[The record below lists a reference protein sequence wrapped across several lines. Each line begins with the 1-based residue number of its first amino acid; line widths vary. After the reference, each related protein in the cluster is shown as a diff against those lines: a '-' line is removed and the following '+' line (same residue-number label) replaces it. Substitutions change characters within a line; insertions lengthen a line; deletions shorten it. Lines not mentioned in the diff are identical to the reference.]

1 MDTRRWGDPKSGRAF
16 EIFFLVCF
24 FLCHAT
30 AEEYSPLLEN
40 QDLSESASDSRNKFE
55 SFTHLLPFNS
65 EQDAG
70 YKRSSAF
77 FPLRGKK
84 LSAADL
90 EAIHYP
96 FMPQQGDSEDKR
108 SQFYP
113 LRGKK
118 IPDELKRGSYF
129 MPMRGRKDDETW
141 SEDDFLNDDL
151 DKRMSSFMPMRGK
164 KKSGFL
170 ETFTHLGKPGTYP
183 TDIMYPSSSDSNRK
197 KRDSV
202 SRSESE
208 ESSSVENETS
218 PEAGSHSVQKRSV
231 SFVPMRGRRSSFNSQ
246 EIKTRLL
253 EKKQFSF
260 MPMRGRRYFYG
271 NENDTLS
278 FGQKS
283 EEKLTTSSPET
294 QSTLGHFQSEDDIE
308 KRASSFMPMRGRRP
322 YYDDMDAFMEYDT
335 EVKRPSNFMP
345 MRGRRKLMGD
355 TASAEDPETAAED
368 KRSSSFMPMRGRRE
382 SMDDFR
388 NLVAQDIG
396 PDGKRASSF
405 MPMRGR
411 REMMEYLSNVNN
423 HEGLEDKR
431 ASYFMPMRGRR
442 SEDDPAL
449 QNEID
454 TSKEKRPSFMPMRGR
469 RTNEADSSLEDFL
482 DKRSSSF
489 MPMRGRRNPEGNET
503 QSLEDK
509 RGSYFM
515 PMRGRRGLFD
525 TTYFFKPY
533 PFVIPSGMASSPMR
547 RNYNGKIYPVS
558 SVRRFVLKDRK
569 FDWDSV
575 KRAFHA
581 TRGKRVLPQSDP
593 TEYQEDSEENEQNQ
607 TTKSGHGK
615 GCRYKRSIVM
625 PRIAG
630 KPHKQYIALKR
641 PMSFFATRGKRLD
654 DSTIDSVSKLR

>member
-1 MDTRRWGDPKSGRAF
+1 MDTRRWGDPKSRRFF
-16 EIFFLVCF
+16 EIFFLICF
-24 FLCHAT
+24 FLSHAT
-30 AEEYSPLLEN
+30 AEEYSPLLES
-40 QDLSESASDSRNKFE
+40 QGLSESASDSRNKLE
-55 SFTHLLPFNS
+55 SLTHLLPFNS

-90 EAIHYP
+90 DAIHYP

-141 SEDDFLNDDL
+141 AEDDFLDHGL

-170 ETFTHLGKPGTYP
+170 ETFGHLGKPGTYP
-183 TDIMYPSSSDSNRK
+183 TDILYPSSSDSNRK
-197 KRDSV
+197 KRDS
-202 SRSESE
+202 SQSE
-208 ESSSVENETS
+208 ESSSPRNDTS
-218 PEAGSHSVQKRSV
+218 PEDENHSVQKRSV
-231 SFVPMRGRRSSFNSQ
+231 SFVPMRGRRELFSSQ
-246 EIKTRLL
+246 DIKTRLL
-253 EKKQFSF
+253 EKKQYSF
-260 MPMRGRRYFYG
+260 MPMRGRRYSYG
-271 NENDTLS
+271 SENGTMPQ
-278 FGQKS
+278 GQKS
-283 EEKLTTSSPET
+283 DAKFPISST
-294 QSTLGHFQSEDDIE
+294 GSTYNQEQNYLQSEDDID
-308 KRASSFMPMRGRRP
+308 KRASSFMPMRGRRT
-322 YYDDMDAFMEYDT
+322 YEDGDDLMEE

-345 MRGRRKLMGD
+345 MRGRRKLMGEVVN
-355 TASAEDPETAAED
+355 SEEPENTVED
-368 KRSSSFMPMRGRRE
+368 KRASSFMPMRGRRE
-382 SMDDFR
+382 SIDNSR
-388 NLVAQDIG
+388 NFFDQDI
-396 PDGKRASSF
+396 PPEVKRASSF

-411 REMMEYLSNVNN
+411 REMMGGLTSFNN
-423 HEGLEDKR
+423 QEETLDKK

-442 SEDDPAL
+442 SEDGPL
-449 QNEID
+449 MEGEIN
-454 TSKEKRPSFMPMRGR
+454 TSKEKRQSFMPMRGR
-469 RTNEADSSLEDFL
+469 RMNEVDSSLKDFL
-482 DKRSSSF
+482 DKRASSF
-489 MPMRGRRNPEGNET
+489 MPMRGRRNPEENET
-503 QSLEDK
+503 HILGDK

-581 TRGKRVLPQSDP
+581 TRGKRDPPQGDW
-593 TEYQEDSEENEQNQ
+593 TEHQEGLEENEQSQ
-607 TTKSGHGK
+607 TAKNGHGK
-615 GCRYKRSIVM
+615 GCRYKRSIIM

-630 KPHKQYIALKR
+630 KPHKQYIGIVL
-641 PMSFFATRGKRLD
+641 
-654 DSTIDSVSKLR
+654 LRSRF